1 MHDAGGGIKK
11 EQAYYIAPL
20 QPPTLAPVK
29 AWGSSEGAG
38 RIGLHIRKFFAKKML
53 TDFIISRIKAE
64 LPFEPNAEKDGLF
77 QALGAFI
84 VSREERKAFILRGYA
99 GTGKTSVMSALVRAL
114 AGLKQPCVLLAPTG
128 RAAKVL
134 SRYSGQQAYTIH
146 KKIYR
151 QQQLGMEAFSLS
163 DNLHRNTLFIVDEAS
178 MLSGNR
184 DNGLFGSGCVLDD
197 LVRYVYNG
205 GGCSLLLVGDDAQLP
220 PVGSLNS
227 PALNA
232 DFMTNSYQLSVVS
245 YQLTEVARQALD
257 SGILSEATRIR
268 TVLRTDRRQTDYEDK
283 EISIEPNGVDII
295 QLKGEEVLESLESS
309 WREVGAEETL
319 IITRSNKL
327 TNLYNQGV
335 RARIL
340 WKEED
345 LSNGDRIMVTKNN
358 YFWATEYEDLEFL
371 ANGDMFEVE
380 RLSNIHELY
389 GFHFGKA
396 SLRSVDYN
404 WEIEALVWLDTLTT
418 DSPEANYGMQK
429 ELFARIAE
437 DYPEIRNKKELV
449 KKIYDSPYYN
459 ALQIRYAYAV
469 TCHKA
474 QGGQWRHVYIDS
486 GLGDEWMGIPSL
498 ALYCP
503 HPFHRTS
510 VPFTI
515 KVGILQK

>member
-1 MHDAGGGIKK
+1 
-11 EQAYYIAPL
+11 
-20 QPPTLAPVK
+20 
-29 AWGSSEGAG
+29 
-38 RIGLHIRKFFAKKML
+38 ML

-84 VSREERKAFILRGYA
+84 VSREVRKAFILRGYA

-114 AGLKQPCVLLAPTG
+114 EGLKQPCVLLAPTG

-232 DFMTNSYQLSVVS
+232 DFMANSYQLSVVS

-283 EISIEPNGVDII
+283 EISIEPNGSDII

-429 ELFARIAE
+429 ELFAHIAE

-486 GLGDEWMGIPSL
+486 GLGDEWISGL
-498 ALYCP
+498 EETEKREYLRWLYTALTRSTEQVYLL
-503 HPFHRTS
+503 R
-510 VPFTI
+510 
-515 KVGILQK
+515 